1 MLNALKKKVV
11 AATDDRVADLER
23 EVVALTQQL
32 CIAQKDALLAEKDR
46 RIAASDAVVGA
57 GSRLRQHPKMR
68 QNPIKYQE
76 SGSSVG
82 IGTSFIYRMRRK
94 RLPRTWLILP
104 ACMVVQ
110 ALVLK

>member
-11 AATDDRVADLER
+11 AATDDRVADGGAHAAANLI
-23 EVVALTQQL
+23 L
-32 CIAQKDALLAEKDR
+32 AQKDALLAEKDR

-82 IGTSFIYRMRRK
+82 IGTSFIY
-94 RLPRTWLILP
+94 LSH
-104 ACMVVQ
+104 ASY
-110 ALVLK
+110 AYA